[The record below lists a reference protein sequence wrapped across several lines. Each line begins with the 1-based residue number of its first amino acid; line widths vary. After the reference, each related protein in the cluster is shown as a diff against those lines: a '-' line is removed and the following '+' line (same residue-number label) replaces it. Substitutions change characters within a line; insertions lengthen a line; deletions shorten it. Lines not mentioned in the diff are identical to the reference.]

1 MRRKKDKMQLKGKHK
16 RFLRKKAHHY
26 NPIFQIGKNGINSDI
41 LSEIDDALEK
51 RELVKIQLLQNTMLE
66 PSEVKNYIEENS
78 TIQIVQVIGNVLIL
92 YKSSSNEK
100 NQSISDEVRAL

>member
-1 MRRKKDKMQLKGKHK
+1 
-16 RFLRKKAHHY
+16 
-26 NPIFQIGKNGINSDI
+26 DI